1 MKEIA
6 YRASRIL
13 RALGNPLRY
22 RMLSRLAWFPATP
35 GQLAREMKRP
45 LFVIS
50 HHLALLRA
58 LDLVC
63 YHPVHS
69 IPTYS
74 VKYGVIRELLAV
86 AEGSARELRATDPG
100 SERDPGTGTRTEP
113 GSGSDTPA

>member
-1 MKEIA
+1 MEEVA

-22 RMLSRLAWFPATP
+22 RILSRVACFPATP
-35 GQLAREMKRP
+35 GQLARELNRP

-58 LDLVC
+58 LDLVW
-63 YHPVHS
+63 YHPVHG

-74 VKYGVIRELLAV
+74 AKYAIPRTLLAV
-86 AEGSARELRATDPG
+86 AERCARTLRDANPGTDPETDAEETDG
-100 SERDPGTGTRTEP
+100 DTGEP
-113 GSGSDTPA
+113 A